1 MTNRPPVLFL
11 DIDGVMRVFPSSPDS
26 HPDTGFTTLA
36 VSGLREIVA
45 STACDIV
52 VSSTWRA
59 DSMDALNQTLE
70 FHGLGVVRARIIGVT
85 PFLDPADNPTREDE
99 IDCWLSNQQFK
110 GRMAILDD
118 EILEGELQ
126 PWQVLTF
133 QETGLTPRLAQR
145 AIQLLKS
152 GPVFG
157 QRL

>member
-11 DIDGVMRVFPSSPDS
+11 DIDEVMRVFPPAPDS
-26 HPDTGFTTLA
+26 HPDTGFSA
-36 VSGLREIVA
+36 RAISGLREIVA

-52 VSSTWRA
+52 VSSTWRE
-59 DSMDALNQTLE
+59 DSMHALNQVLG

-99 IDCWLSNQQFK
+99 IDYWLSDHQFN

>member
-1 MTNRPPVLFL
+1 MKQQRPVLFL
-11 DIDGVMRVFPSSPDS
+11 DIDGVIRVFPSSADS
-26 HPDTGFTTLA
+26 HPETGFTA
-36 VSGLREIVA
+36 RAIFGLQEIIA

-52 VSSTWRA
+52 VSSTWRE
-59 DSMDALNQTLE
+59 DSMDALTQAFG
-70 FHGLGVVRARIIGVT
+70 FHGLGIVMARIIGVT
-85 PFLDPADNPTREDE
+85 PLLDLADNPKREDE
-99 IDCWLSNQQFK
+99 IDYWLSNQKFK

-118 EILEGELQ
+118 EILEGDLR